1 MQIGVHELVEAG
13 LFKDESEVMKD
24 GIRYLLL
31 HHPEYKMK
39 VALERYKKE
48 KISLGRAADIA
59 GLSIEEMKEMLRSQ
73 GIPLA
78 YVEDIDEIIEDAE
91 NAKEATR

>member
-13 LFKDESEVMKD
+13 IYKNESEIIKD
-24 GIRYLLL
+24 SIRYLLL

-48 KISLGRAADIA
+48 EISLGKAADIA
-59 GLSIEEMKEMLRSQ
+59 GISIEEMKEMLKSQ
-73 GIPLA
+73 QIPLA
-78 YVEDIDEIIEDAE
+78 YVEDIDEIIEDAR